1 MTAVR
6 PSLLNEGNVR
16 KYVRAPRTGA
26 MRGGRRSLLIVGV
39 VVGLVVGGVVCRAR
53 RGFCLG
59 LGLRAGWGEWALAL
73 AGWPLAGYPR
83 TERLIMQFDNQ
94 T

>member
-1 MTAVR
+1 MR

-39 VVGLVVGGVVCRAR
+39 VVGLVVGGASAARAAA
-53 RGFCLG
+53 F
-59 LGLRAGWGEWALAL
+59 ALAL
-73 AGWPLAGYPR
+73 AFALAGGSGRWRWLARRSVVIPG
-83 TERLIMQFDNQ
+83 QSD
-94 T
+94 